1 MVSSRSVIIYFF
13 KNSRV
18 SLAQLVRFLMVEL
31 TYLGLNLKFDMNGIF
46 MVNYSFSERRCS
58 YR

>member
-31 TYLGLNLKFDMNGIF
+31 TYLGLNLKFDMNVIF
-46 MVNYSFSERRCS
+46 MVNYSFSEIRCS
-58 YR
+58 